1 MTQSF
6 DKNEKLLIIHADD
19 VGMCHS
25 ENRATFEAFENGIV
39 SSCSIMMPCPWL
51 LEAVDF
57 FRRNP
62 KYDYGVHSTLTSE
75 WKFYRWSSVSSK
87 DKVTSLLD
95 EEGYLWRS
103 AEAAA
108 RAKVEEIKNELETQ
122 VKRSF
127 NLGLR
132 PSHLDTHMGVVYL
145 KPEILESYIKVALN
159 NNLIPMLVKPSSE
172 VIARAKE
179 AGLAV
184 QEIVKI
190 ITSSNLPLLDNL
202 ITGTEG
208 SNLQE
213 RLRWFRSVLSKIKP
227 GTINQIIV
235 HLGLDDEELKAITP
249 SYMERYLDYKL
260 VTSDEAKKLVEEY
273 KITLVGWKDLSSYF
287 KAKA

>member
-1 MTQSF
+1 
-6 DKNEKLLIIHADD
+6 
-19 VGMCHS
+19 
-25 ENRATFEAFENGIV
+25 
-39 SSCSIMMPCPWL
+39 
-51 LEAVDF
+51 F